1 MLVPFGMIIV
11 AVETAV
17 CGVTLAK
24 VTQAAISRQHAW
36 RTTIA
41 GGLLIVECKRHS

>member
-1 MLVPFGMIIV
+1 MLVPSGMIIV
-11 AVETAV
+11 AV
-17 CGVTLAK
+17 K

-36 RTTIA
+36 RTTMA